1 VFQAAFREAARK
13 APIWKDPSGRVHSVA
28 PYAITGQM
36 AWEARGATPLDSGPL
51 ALVFAGLVDAR
62 DDLIQSTLL
71 WFREGPP
78 RRFYRPDSDWAL
90 LPSLHH
96 EMASSEPCYSWN
108 IFASWQLGDRPR
120 FLEGMY
126 SLFAGAYSRQ
136 TYTVCE
142 TRGGI
147 TGCTHWLPSVL
158 LARLAVI
165 DDQVADGEL
174 HLLRLMPLAWLQQGK
189 PATFERMPTEFGP
202 VTLRVEPAGGG
213 KELSVAFVPQFR
225 TAPSRVVLHVP
236 PLRGLERI
244 RLNGRALAWDG
255 RARQL
260 DVR

>member
-1 VFQAAFREAARK
+1 
-13 APIWKDPSGRVHSVA
+13 
-28 PYAITGQM
+28 
-36 AWEARGATPLDSGPL
+36 
-51 ALVFAGLVDAR
+51 
-62 DDLIQSTLL
+62 
-71 WFREGPP
+71 
-78 RRFYRPDSDWAL
+78 
-90 LPSLHH
+90 
-96 EMASSEPCYSWN
+96 MASSEPCYSWN

-136 TYTVCE
+136 TYSVCE

-174 HLLRLMPLAWLQQGK
+174 HLLRLMPLAWQQGK

-213 KELSVAFVPQFR
+213 KELSVVFVPQFK

-236 PLRGLERI
+236 PLRGLEGI

-260 DVR
+260 DALTGLKPVWEQGNLAVLNLVGLEDPTGLTRSHSDGADIRLTGIRKCAPG